1 MSFQK
6 KIKNKISSFLEKL
19 LSAEELHNWHLNS
32 PSKFLVVRQH
42 NQFGDML
49 ASISLFRAIKE
60 TYPASSVTLIASPE
74 NYFALTK
81 NPLIDDLFVYNK
93 SKLYNPF
100 YILRLY
106 KKLRSGYDLV
116 IVPSTVAISTT
127 SCLLAGLSRS
137 KLKVGPRSLDGSINQ
152 MSYVFNYRIDLDWKK
167 NPDAHVSDFILDVIR
182 PAGIKTRN
190 YHSHISFDEKDQ
202 SSAKDFIKK
211 IGSEG
216 KILIGIHP
224 GAGKPQN
231 RWPLEN
237 FIELINRI
245 TEELSTSFYIT
256 GSRADKEIL
265 EYLQTRLPKTNFFV
279 DRPISQLAALISL
292 STLFITNDTGVMHV
306 AGATATPQISLFG
319 PTNPFNWA
327 PLGDNKF
334 FIRKSE
340 FMNDISVDEVFQMT
354 KNILGK

>member
-6 KIKNKISSFLEKL
+6 KIKNRISSFLEKL
-19 LSAEELHNWHLNS
+19 LSAEELHYWQQES
-32 PSKFLVVRQH
+32 PAKFLVVRQH

-49 ASISLFRAIKE
+49 ASVSLFRAIKE
-60 TYPASSVTLIASPE
+60 TYPSSTITLIASPE

-100 YILRLY
+100 YLFQLY
-106 KKLRSGYDLV
+106 KKLRNSYDLA
-116 IVPSTVAISTT
+116 IVPATVAISTT

-137 KLKVGPRSLDGSINQ
+137 RIKVGPRSLDGAMNQ
-152 MSYVFNYRIDLDWKK
+152 MSYVFNYRIDLNWKK
-167 NPDAHVSDFILDVIR
+167 NPDAHVSDFILDIIR
-182 PAGIKTRN
+182 PAGIRTRN
-190 YHSHISFDEKDQ
+190 YQSQISFDEKDKYF
-202 SSAKDFIKK
+202 AADFIKK
-211 IGSEG
+211 IGGEG

-237 FIELINRI
+237 FIELIKRG
-245 TEELSTSFYIT
+245 TSELNSVFYIT

-265 EYLQTRLPKTNFFV
+265 EYFRINLPKTNFFT
-279 DRPISQLAALISL
+279 DRPISQLAALVAS

-327 PLGDNKF
+327 PFGNNKF

-340 FMNDISVDEVFQMT
+340 LMNDISVDEVFQMT